1 MAYTKPKELE
11 KEESERLQG
20 ETDKIKSI
28 DL

>member
-11 KEESERLQG
+11 KEESEGLQG